1 MANKN
6 HENCWYSNK
15 AELFPS
21 KHALQLKFMFWKILD
36 NVMSVNVLRVHVS
49 SLCLKADAKTILED
63 NILSSEW
70 SMHVYKN
77 ALMKCPSVLASSS
90 S

>member
-6 HENCWYSNK
+6 HENCKQSNE

-21 KHALQLKFMFWKILD
+21 KHTLQLKSMFWKILS

-49 SLCLKADAKTILED
+49 SPCLKADAKAILD
-63 NILSSEW
+63 GNILRAEW
-70 SMHVYKN
+70 SVHVYKK
-77 ALMKCPSVLASSS
+77 AVVKCPSILALSSS
-90 S
+90 